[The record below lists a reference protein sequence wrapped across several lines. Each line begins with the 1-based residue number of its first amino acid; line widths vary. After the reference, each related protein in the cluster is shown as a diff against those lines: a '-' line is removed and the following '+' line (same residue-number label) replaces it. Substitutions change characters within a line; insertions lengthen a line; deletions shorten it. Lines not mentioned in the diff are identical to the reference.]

1 MIYFYTCLFGYFC
14 QKFSLKVLLSI
25 CLLFCHF
32 QPGVAFKKNEVFS
45 KYWHEI
51 VRNKATCFLGIRSLV
66 FLNFGMIL
74 ETHVKLCVTD
84 GVFFWKIGKWGNGP
98 KLEEYKVFWIYWK
111 ICPLICYKFVL
122 TWKFTL
128 FANAPVQ
135 ILYLRK
141 ICFLRYGPKLSD
153 PIKLQDF

>member
-84 GVFFWKIGKWGNGP
+84 GFFFWKIGKWGNGP

>member
-32 QPGVAFKKNEVFS
+32 QPGVALKKNEVFS

-51 VRNKATCFLGIRSLV
+51 VQSHMFSRNQIISFPKFWHDSRNPCEVVRDRPG
-66 FLNFGMIL
+66 
-74 ETHVKLCVTD
+74 
-84 GVFFWKIGKWGNGP
+84 FFWKIGKWGNRP
-98 KLEEYKVFWIYWK
+98 KLKEYKVFWIYWK

-128 FANAPVQ
+128 FANAPAQ

-141 ICFLRYGPKLSD
+141 ICFLRYGPNFSD